1 MTSSVATV
9 AETVAEQ
16 ERTALL
22 ALVRAGLWEREPECE
37 GCFPLPA
44 ASWLTVFRL
53 ARQQTVT
60 GLAFCGLRHLPS
72 HLLPPE
78 SLVMRW
84 AAETDAVERRN
95 RKMNQALAQ
104 LSAEFRQRGLNPVLQ
119 KGQGT
124 ARYYEQPLVR
134 ECGDID
140 LYFGSEREWQ
150 SAMDYLH
157 QCGIRVKRQAD
168 EGIYYK
174 WHGTSV
180 EHHRQLLDLYNPSMR
195 GFMKQ
200 IEEKHGYRQFALP
213 TEPAAS
219 IAVPSPFLEL
229 LLLNLHI
236 LKHGIGRGIGLR
248 QLCDLALFIHCHH
261 GEFDTEALKTRLKA
275 FRLEKEW
282 KLFVCFLVEILG
294 LPEEEAPLYDP
305 ELIPLSRKLLGQILA
320 DGNFGHHKDLPDFSG
335 KPVLLRKIGNLG
347 IHHIILARRL
357 KFSPRQT
364 FLYYSAMWRDGL
376 QALSKL
382 FSAT

>member
-1 MTSSVATV
+1 MTKMASTVATV
-9 AETVAEQ
+9 EETVAEQ

-22 ALVRAGLWEREPECE
+22 ALVRAGLWEREPAECE

-44 ASWLTVFRL
+44 ASWGTVFRL

-72 HLLPPE
+72 HLLPHE

-84 AAETDAVERRN
+84 AAETDTVERRN

-140 LYFGSEREWQ
+140 LYFGSGREWQ

-168 EGIYYK
+168 EGIYYQ

-180 EHHRQLLDLYNPSMR
+180 EHHRHLLDLYNPSMR
-195 GFMKQ
+195 EFMKQ

-248 QLCDLALFIHCHH
+248 QLCDMARACYRLH
-261 GEFDTEALKTRLKA
+261 GEVDPQEMKSACRRLGLG
-275 FRLEKEW
+275 RWCQL
-282 KLFVCFLVEILG
+282 LHSFLVECLG
-294 LPEEEAPLYDP
+294 LPVGCLPYP
-305 ELIPLSRKLLGQILA
+305 ETALTARPLA
-320 DGNFGHHKDLPDFSG
+320 DVVWRGGNFGQHD
-335 KPVLLRKIGNLG
+335 
-347 IHHIILARRL
+347 A
-357 KFSPRQT
+357 
-364 FLYYSAMWRDGL
+364 GL
-376 QALSKL
+376 QQQ
-382 FSAT
+382 ATGWRRKFQTARSFGRNVGFAFHYAPKEAFWFFLQLTKGQVK